1 MAELKTRLNLII
13 SFILNNELFGIEVD
27 SIQEIIKSQ
36 NVTAVPGSPSFIEG
50 IINLRGMIVPVIN
63 LRKRFSLE
71 EDENVIQKVIV
82 VNIKGL
88 ITGIM
93 VDNVR
98 EVKNIENKELKM
110 TKSLVAGIDAEYLK
124 GILTFEDNELVTLLD
139 LDKILNSDE
148 LDIAKMSE
156 LGIGDAGQ
164 DFSVDNEEEEDEE
177 LVSAQDLVVTF
188 ALGEES
194 IALNLAKVIEII
206 DVPTITPV
214 PDAPPYLQG
223 VICQRDQIIPI
234 IDIKKII
241 DIEGLKKEKY
251 LEEDKSI
258 VICNFFNVPIG
269 IIVDKVNRIFVIE
282 QDKILPLPDVFDIE
296 FSKYF
301 DGVYKFEHIDSLTTL
316 LNIEELIPTSD
327 KDQLIQM
334 SQAES
339 SSEEEVVTVSE
350 QIMTTFR
357 VGEDIY
363 GVSIEKVREIINYSR
378 VTAVPRAPSFIE
390 GIINLRGQ
398 IIPVIDINKRFG
410 LEATEKTAVSR
421 IIVTQIGNNITGIIV
436 DEVKE
441 VRAYAED
448 LFSEPPAVIKGRK
461 NTYIESV
468 IRQSDGSMIL
478 ILNIN
483 DILSKLEKEKLDE
496 FTSKAM

>member
-1 MAELKTRLNLII
+1 MADIKTRLNLII

-36 NVTAVPGSPSFIEG
+36 NVTSVPGAPSFIEG
-50 IINLRGMIVPVIN
+50 ILNLRGMIVPVIN
-63 LRKRFSLE
+63 LRKRFSIETE
-71 EDENVIQKVIV
+71 EDLLQKIIV
-82 VNIKGL
+82 VNIKGF

-93 VDNVR
+93 VDDVK

-110 TKSLVAGIDAEYLK
+110 TKSVVAGIDAEYLK
-124 GILTFEDNELVTLLD
+124 GILTFENNELITLID
-139 LDKILNSDE
+139 LEKILNSDE
-148 LDIAKMSE
+148 LEISSLSDLNIADS
-156 LGIGDAGQ
+156 GQ
-164 DFSVDNEEEEDEE
+164 DFSSSASTVEIEEE
-177 LVSAQDLVVTF
+177 LIAQDLVVTF

-194 IALNLAKVIEII
+194 IAINLEKVIEII

-214 PDAPPYLQG
+214 PDAPEYLLG
-223 VICQRDQIIPI
+223 VICQREQIIPI
-234 IDIKKII
+234 VDIKKII
-241 DIEGLKKEKY
+241 DIEALQTEKY
-251 LEEDKSI
+251 SEEDKSI

-269 IIVDKVNRIFVIE
+269 LEVDKVYRILSIE
-282 QDKILPLPDVFDIE
+282 NDKILPLPDVFDMD

-327 KDQLIQM
+327 QEQLMKM
-334 SQAES
+334 SQ
-339 SSEEEVVTVSE
+339 SEESKMDEIVDSNE

-363 GVSIEKVREIINYSR
+363 GVPIEKVREIINYSR
-378 VTAVPRAPSFIE
+378 VTSVPRAPDFIE

-410 LEATEKTAVSR
+410 LDATKKTEVSR

-436 DEVKE
+436 DEVNE
-441 VRAYAED
+441 VRAFSED
-448 LFSEPPAVIKGRK
+448 LFSAPPTVIKGRK

-468 IRQSDGSMIL
+468 IRLDNNLMIL
-478 ILNIN
+478 ILNVN

-496 FTSKAM
+496 FSSNES